1 MAKKKINSTSAM
13 LADIIVKGIQ
23 EKKGKD
29 ITVMNLANV
38 HNSMFDYFIVCNG
51 NSRTQTEAIAD
62 SVQEEVRKAIG
73 ATPRFKEGFINSEW
87 ILLDY
92 FDIVVH
98 IFQKEAR
105 SFYQLEKLWSDAD
118 IKIIEDID

>member
-13 LADIIVKGIQ
+13 LVDIIVKGIQ
-23 EKKGKD
+23 EKKGQE
-29 ITVMNLANV
+29 ITIMNLSTV
-38 HNSMFDYFIVCNG
+38 HNSMFDYFIICNG

-62 SVQEEVRKAIG
+62 AVQEEVRKAIG

-98 IFQKEAR
+98 IFQKETRA
-105 SFYQLEKLWSDAD
+105 FYQLEKLWADAEV
-118 IKIIEDID
+118 KIIEDID

>member
-13 LADIIVKGIQ
+13 FADIIVKGIQ
-23 EKKGKD
+23 EKKGKS

-38 HNSMFDYFIVCNG
+38 QNSMFDYFIICEG

-73 ATPRFKEGFINSEW
+73 VTPRFKEGFINSEW

>member
-23 EKKGKD
+23 EKKGKE
-29 ITVMNLANV
+29 ITIMNLSNV
-38 HNSMFDYFIVCNG
+38 HNSMFDYFIICEG
-51 NSRTQTEAIAD
+51 SSRTQTEAIAD

-73 ATPRFKEGFINSEW
+73 AHPRFKEGFINSEW

-98 IFQKEAR
+98 IFQKETRA
-105 SFYQLEKLWSDAD
+105 FYQLEKLWADAD
-118 IKIIEDID
+118 IQIIDDID